1 MKRLRWTLLC
11 LPVALAGLLRAP
23 AAAGPPV
30 PISVSPAIFVSQPRQ
45 SIPTPEHDEATCAF
59 CQAVAF
65 TPYAPRASEALPE
78 PIAAE
83 HREMLSSD
91 SRLIHAASSRL
102 PSSRAP
108 PTTRDD

>member
-1 MKRLRWTLLC
+1 MRARCLLRLLLLA
-11 LPVALAGLLRAP
+11 LPVLLGL
-23 AAAGPPV
+23 AAGADHRPV
-30 PISVSPAIFVSQPRQ
+30 TNTNGVATIGAPRQ
-45 SIPTPEHDEATCAF
+45 SLPTPLHDEATCAF